1 MKNSKLFTSLA
12 VVGCLALASQAHADT
27 YLSIGSNPVGNT
39 AYQWAAGISDVVNKN
54 VSGVQAAA
62 EGTKGYVA
70 NVQLMLDGK
79 VEAGF
84 SNTKLAYEA
93 HHAEGDYA
101 GQKPGQIMGWMSIKP
116 IIMHV
121 IVMDNSDIK
130 SIADLK
136 GKRVGMGQPGGTSM
150 LDADFLMR
158 TNGLEPG
165 KDFKD
170 FRVKLPAMVNMLGDG
185 QLDALIWNGSPPM
198 PPVIKLKSQHKVR
211 ILDIPREISAKIR
224 ASSAAYTKGDLPANT
239 YADQPK
245 DVMSYR
251 LGNVLL
257 IKSDVPE
264 EIVYQSTKAVMEN
277 LDFMGKVHPAWKKV
291 SKEGIINGFTI
302 PLHPGALRYYR
313 EAGVP
318 GIDEFAKSVGNYTA
332 SHTPYWA
339 CGTFLFV
346 R

>member
-1 MKNSKLFTSLA
+1 LDRVLAYEMEKIMKNSKLLTSLA
-12 VVGCLALASQAHADT
+12 VVGGLALGSQAHADT

-318 GIDEFAKSVGNYTA
+318 GIDEFAKSVGN
-332 SHTPYWA
+332 
-339 CGTFLFV
+339 
-346 R
+346 

>member
-12 VVGCLALASQAHADT
+12 VGGGLALGSQAHADT

-121 IVMDNSDIK
+121 IVMDDSDIK

-318 GIDEFAKSVGNYTA
+318 GIDEFAKSVGN
-332 SHTPYWA
+332 
-339 CGTFLFV
+339 
-346 R
+346 

>member
-1 MKNSKLFTSLA
+1 LDRVLAYETEKIMKNSKLLTRLA
-12 VVGCLALASQAHADT
+12 VVGGLALGSQAHADT

-318 GIDEFAKSVGNYTA
+318 GIDEFAKSVGN
-332 SHTPYWA
+332 
-339 CGTFLFV
+339 
-346 R
+346 

>member
-1 MKNSKLFTSLA
+1 LDRVLAYEMEKIMKNSKLFTSLA
-12 VVGCLALASQAHADT
+12 VVGGLALGSQAYADT

-121 IVMDNSDIK
+121 IVMDKSDIK

-318 GIDEFAKSVGNYTA
+318 GIDEFAKSVGN
-332 SHTPYWA
+332 
-339 CGTFLFV
+339 
-346 R
+346 

>member
-1 MKNSKLFTSLA
+1 LDRVLAYEMEKIMKNSKLFTSLA
-12 VVGCLALASQAHADT
+12 VVGGLALGSQAYADT

-318 GIDEFAKSVGNYTA
+318 GIDEFAKSVGN
-332 SHTPYWA
+332 
-339 CGTFLFV
+339 
-346 R
+346 

>member
-1 MKNSKLFTSLA
+1 
-12 VVGCLALASQAHADT
+12 
-27 YLSIGSNPVGNT
+27 
-39 AYQWAAGISDVVNKN
+39 
-54 VSGVQAAA
+54 
-62 EGTKGYVA
+62 
-70 NVQLMLDGK
+70 
-79 VEAGF
+79 
-84 SNTKLAYEA
+84 
-93 HHAEGDYA
+93 
-101 GQKPGQIMGWMSIKP
+101 MSIKP

-130 SIADLK
+130 SISDLK

-224 ASSAAYTKGDLPANT
+224 ASSAAYTEGDLPANT

-277 LDFMGKVHPAWKKV
+277 LDFMATVHPAWKKV

-318 GIDEFAKSVGNYTA
+318 GIEEFAKSVGN
-332 SHTPYWA
+332 
-339 CGTFLFV
+339 
-346 R
+346 

>member
-1 MKNSKLFTSLA
+1 MEKIMKNSKLFTSLA
-12 VVGCLALASQAHADT
+12 VVGGLALASQAHADT

-101 GQKPGQIMGWMSIKP
+101 GQKRGQIMGWMSIKP

-121 IVMDNSDIK
+121 IVMDDSDIK

-318 GIDEFAKSVGNYTA
+318 GIDEFAKSVGN
-332 SHTPYWA
+332 
-339 CGTFLFV
+339 
-346 R
+346 